1 MKHMDLNMT
10 LWAGGTL
17 FTLTGFAGKV
27 GFGLGFGQVKNK
39 WIGFTLA
46 MYALLFIGMAV
57 LSKQLMEWIAPILS
71 GGPYLHLFMAA
82 GLAAWGVYAI
92 MSACLKKSDCTA
104 QPGMKGG
111 TSLLLIIPCPVC
123 LSAMVFSTWA
133 ALSAVRLP
141 ALLVG
146 LGLGAVFAVLSLL
159 FVFFARTG
167 KAESPETSLGLVMI
181 AVGLY
186 FALSLVLPAK
196 IEAARN
202 MYSSFAEKNYFPAHS
217 DTAFVLLLMAAAV
230 AAGYFLWKG
239 KNIK

>member
-1 MKHMDLNMT
+1 MDMNMA

-27 GFGLGFGQVKNK
+27 GFGLGFGKVQNK

-71 GGPYLHLFMAA
+71 GGPYLHWFMAA
-82 GLAAWGVYAI
+82 GLTAWGIYAI
-92 MSACLKKSDCTA
+92 ISTGMEKSDCTA
-104 QPGMKGG
+104 QPGIKRGS
-111 TSLLLIIPCPVC
+111 SLLLIIPCPVC

-133 ALSAVRLP
+133 ALNAIRLP

-146 LGLGAVFAVLSLL
+146 LGLGAVFAVLSLF
-159 FVFFARTG
+159 FVFCARTG
-167 KAESPETSLGLVMI
+167 KTESPETSLGLVMI

-186 FALSLVLPAK
+186 FASSLVLPAK

-217 DTAFVLLLMAAAV
+217 DAAFVLLLMAAAV
-230 AAGYFLWKG
+230 AAGYFFMERK
-239 KNIK
+239 KC

>member
-1 MKHMDLNMT
+1 MDLNT
-10 LWAGGTL
+10 ALWAGGTL

-39 WIGFTLA
+39 WIGLTLA

-57 LSKQLMEWIAPILS
+57 LSKQLMTWIAPILS

-82 GLAAWGVYAI
+82 GLAAWGIYAI
-92 MSACLKKSDCTA
+92 MSTGLEKSECDTQSGLKWGS
-104 QPGMKGG
+104 
-111 TSLLLIIPCPVC
+111 SLLLIIPCPVC

-133 ALSAVRLP
+133 ALSAVHLP

-146 LGLGAVFAVLSLL
+146 LGLGAVFAVLSLF
-159 FVFFARTG
+159 FVFCARTG
-167 KAESPETSLGLVMI
+167 KTESPETSLGLVMI

-202 MYSSFAEKNYFPAHS
+202 MYSSFVEKNYFPAHS
-217 DTAFVLLLMAAAV
+217 DAAFVLLSLTAAV
-230 AAGYFLWKG
+230 VAGYFFMERK
-239 KNIK
+239 KIK

>member
-1 MKHMDLNMT
+1 MDLNMA

-39 WIGFTLA
+39 WIGITLA

-57 LSKQLMEWIAPILS
+57 LSKQLMMWIAPILS
-71 GGPYLHLFMAA
+71 GGPYLHWFMAA
-82 GLAAWGVYAI
+82 GLMAWGVYAI
-92 MSACLKKSDCTA
+92 MSTGLEKRECETQSGIKWGS
-104 QPGMKGG
+104 
-111 TSLLLIIPCPVC
+111 SLLLIIPCPVC

-133 ALSAVRLP
+133 ALSAVHLP

-146 LGLGAVFAVLSLL
+146 LGLGAVFAVLALF
-159 FVFFARTG
+159 FVFCARTG
-167 KAESPETSLGLVMI
+167 KTESPETSLGLVMI

-202 MYSSFAEKNYFPAHS
+202 MYSSFAEKKYFPAHS
-217 DTAFVLLLMAAAV
+217 DAAFVLLLLAAAI
-230 AAGYFLWKG
+230 AAGYFFMERKR
-239 KNIK
+239 N